1 MRSCQGDVA
10 PLRIFAVTSTQ
21 CFEGYGIHH
30 SNYVMAPWRPQ
41 WPQFFD
47 EVMDPLGKAA
57 QRLPALLQ
65 LLHEETHLTRV
76 TVVIIRLY
84 RWP

>member
-1 MRSCQGDVA
+1 MRTCQGDVA

-21 CFEGYGIHH
+21 CVEGYGIHH
-30 SNYVMAPWRPQ
+30 GAMAIS
-41 WPQFFD
+41 FFD

-65 LLHEETHLTRV
+65 LLHEETHLTRF

-84 RWP
+84 IWPYNAL